1 MAGARNEFTNVS
13 ALVAEAIGEPGRRT
27 FRVRAESDSSSATVW
42 LEKEQLA
49 QLALAMQQLA
59 SSVKDADSRPPNPPY
74 EREANPLTSIQF
86 KAVKLALGYHERR
99 AMFIIDAYE
108 ADDDTADVRLWTEPA
123 QAEEFAQ
130 EAIRVCAAGRPIC
143 PLCSRPVDADGHA
156 CPRMNGLVKALDLT
170 E

>member
-13 ALVAEAIGEPGRRT
+13 VLTPDAIGEPGKRT
-27 FRVRAESDSSSATVW
+27 FRVRAESESSSATVW

-59 SSVKDADSRPPNPPY
+59 ESLEDVESRRPEPPY
-74 EREANPLTSIQF
+74 DREARPLTSLDFQ
-86 KAVKLALGYHERR
+86 AVKLALGYHERR
-99 AMFIIDAYE
+99 AMFIIDAY
-108 ADDDTADVRLWTEPA
+108 ATDDDTADVRLWTNPR